1 MKLYK
6 NQLWPREHNGL
17 QVEHIA
23 GLMHSMLSSGF
34 SEHQPIV
41 VSPDGEIRFG
51 HCRALA
57 WVLSRQAPHGATLE
71 HVQHWLS
78 ERCSKPE
85 VVKTCV
91 SCGAAT
97 DVRCPSCG
105 KMTVAEESYSM
116 KTQQVYDRYYL
127 TSSYNE
133 IVGAYDFDEQSP
145 PIMIGDELSEKD
157 VTLLMVKDN
166 LNRADDDVVG
176 LAKTIHKSVMDQ
188 GATLHEFA
196 ELGISEQKLAGMMV
210 VAELPPHRQ
219 RMFADGTVSLITAQ
233 VAGQLTGNKRQ
244 AAIESI
250 DQYTTIASMRQFV
263 KNIKEFSEPSPTM
276 LDSPVE
282 RNKKKLFTA
291 IKNNSDEVEF
301 WMRVGEGMTW
311 KNCTSAPAEDYFAAN
326 LGCDTC
332 PLNGLMS
339 TIQRFIFPVY
349 PCQGD
354 NNPGY
359 CLRHG
364 QEIEPPF
371 TLKSDKLVTYS
382 DKTRWFPD
390 FETAN
395 SVLTTIE
402 EVVEEQE
409 EPEKDSPIV
418 VQRQKMAR
426 WMEQAQQATG
436 KTHPLATLCS
446 ECVYHTE
453 GSPVADDTVPH
464 CQRAAKRD
472 SSKMEFL
479 VSKGGYQIP
488 LCHGY
493 APLEGNIA
501 KIVPDIAGDMSAQ
514 MAWMIMGYA
523 IPPVSSTPILNQL
536 SGAPLK
542 TTEKYGDWLTRVLE
556 AQKSSLTPGQMLM
569 IAQWAIGL
577 QMARPHL
584 MLPSGLIEEFKHA
597 SDI

>member
-1 MKLYK
+1 MKLHK
-6 NQLWPREHNGL
+6 NSLWPREHSGL
-17 QVEHIA
+17 QAEHIA
-23 GLMHSMLSSGF
+23 GLMYSMLSSGF

-57 WVLSRQAPHGATLE
+57 WVLSQQAPREASLE
-71 HVQHWLS
+71 QIQIWLS

-85 VVKTCV
+85 AVKTCA
-91 SCGAAT
+91 SCGATT
-97 DVRCPSCG
+97 DVRCPGCG
-105 KMTVAEESYSM
+105 KMTVEENAYST
-116 KTQQVYDRYYL
+116 KTRQVYDKYYL

-133 IVGAYDFDEQSP
+133 IVGAYDFEGLSP
-145 PIMIGDELSEKD
+145 PVMIGDELAAKD
-157 VTLLMVKDN
+157 ITLLMVKDN

-176 LAKTIHKSVMDQ
+176 LAKTIYEAVMNQ
-188 GATLHEFA
+188 GATLHEFE

-210 VAELPPHRQ
+210 VAELPSHRQ
-219 RMFADGTVSLITAQ
+219 RMFADGSVSLLTAQ
-233 VAGQLTGNKRQ
+233 IAGQLSGDKRQ

-250 DQYTTIASMRQFV
+250 NQHTTIAAMRQFV
-263 KNIKEFSEPSPTM
+263 KNIKEYSEPSATM
-276 LDSPVE
+276 LDSPMD
-282 RNKKKLFTA
+282 RNRKKLFAA
-291 IKNNSDEVEF
+291 IRDGSDQVEF
-301 WMRVGEGMTW
+301 WMRVGEGLTW
-311 KNCTSAPAEDYFAAN
+311 QNCTHAPKEDYLAAG

-371 TLKSDKLVTYS
+371 TFKSDALTAYA
-382 DKTRWFPD
+382 DNTRWFPD
-390 FETAN
+390 FETAA
-395 SVLTTIE
+395 SALAATE
-402 EVVEEQE
+402 EVVEEQQ
-409 EPEKDSPIV
+409 EPEQDSPIV

-436 KTHPLATLCS
+436 KTHPLATRCS

-488 LCHGY
+488 ACHGY

-501 KIVPDIAGDMSAQ
+501 KIIPDIDGDISAQ
-514 MAWMIMGYA
+514 MAWTILGYA

-542 TTEKYGDWLTRVLE
+542 TTEKHGDWLTRILE
-556 AQKSSLTPGQMLM
+556 SHRKTLTPGQMLM
-569 IAQWAIGL
+569 VAHWSIGL